1 MTPAELEALI
11 ARLRERPQTFRFTV
25 GGVAIDRPTLE
36 AEAADAL
43 ERFQK
48 MQPVAWVHERCL
60 DIVANTG
67 ETSAILTRDA
77 WTPKKVA
84 LYRSPIGE
92 DGC

>member
-1 MTPAELEALI
+1 MYEALI
-11 ARLRERPQTFRFTV
+11 ARLRDVQSAAT
-25 GGVAIDRPTLE
+25 IDNKPESAAL
-36 AEAADAL
+36 AKEAADAL
-43 ERFQK
+43 ERIQK
-48 MQPVAWVHERCL
+48 AQPVAWVHERCL